1 MDDKLKRPVVKL
13 APLFY
18 ESVFLRKTGPAML
31 AAVIS
36 RQKSRFGTWS
46 LRNKNLD
53 ENSQNLAEILKKIQ
67 SSIFVQ
73 PHPLKWVFSETVSHR
88 AIKLA
93 HICKYLTRTHRLSFK
108 VIHPFQPPLP
118 LTCVIFKVI
127 VPKCTHCYLPL

>member
-18 ESVFLRKTGPAML
+18 ESVFLRKTGPARL

-53 ENSQNLAEILKKIQ
+53 ENSQNLAEILKKYNRQ
-67 SSIFVQ
+67 
-73 PHPLKWVFSETVSHR
+73 FS
-88 AIKLA
+88 
-93 HICKYLTRTHRLSFK
+93 CN
-108 VIHPFQPPLP
+108 PPPQIGFLGD
-118 LTCVIFKVI
+118 C
-127 VPKCTHCYLPL
+127 